1 MYVLGI
7 IPARYNSSRFP
18 GKPLLDLEG
27 KSMIHRVYER
37 VVDSD
42 LFQEVVVATDDVR
55 IYNHVLDF
63 GGKVLMTSESHSTG
77 TDRCAEVIQQFPEAE
92 IVVNIQGDE
101 PLISGKQLASL
112 LEIMHR
118 EEVQIGTLVIP
129 FQSLQEVEN
138 NNRIKVVTDANGKVL
153 YFSRSVI
160 PNVEKWNTNAEAMD
174 FLKHIGV
181 YAFRRDVLIEVAQLE
196 VTELEK
202 MESLEQLR
210 WLYHGY
216 SIHIAKTTI
225 ETPNIDTPEDVQKVL
240 DLL

>member
-1 MYVLGI
+1 MHVLGI
-7 IPARYNSSRFP
+7 IPARFNSSRFP
-18 GKPLLDLEG
+18 GKPLLDLKG
-27 KSMIHRVYER
+27 KSMIRRVYER
-37 VVDSD
+37 VVESD

-138 NNRIKVVTDANGKVL
+138 NNRIKVVTDANGKAL

-160 PNVEKWNTNAEAMD
+160 PNVEKWHANAEAMD

-181 YAFRRDVLIEVAQLE
+181 YAFRRDVLIEVAQLD

-216 SIHIAKTTI
+216 SIHIAKTII